1 MLTGSVSFEPADTS
15 NPIFRRYTGCMA
27 LSVRVSGLDA
37 YGVELFSPT
46 RPEFDEFAR
55 PLLGE
60 RIANVGLRLKP
71 MLAIVSNENVRT
83 IVSLSLSWHVIHR
96 DGTTGRYWSHTSF
109 PDVICGDVSHDPAGL
124 KTGQRRIEAYGL
136 VIHGWSQWDEY
147 FDQFLGQFVE
157 QKDALLADA
166 VDLHI
171 ELNAVIFADGTLI
184 GADDESALRDLFSAY
199 VQAKQD
205 WYRGIIEAL
214 DAGQSVADSFAP
226 VERFLADSTNRLR
239 AGHFMGEKPGDLWT
253 RQAAAE
259 AKSWHR
265 RHADENIRPLLKQA
279 IRLDP
284 FIIRRD

>member
-1 MLTGSVSFEPADTS
+1 ME
-15 NPIFRRYTGCMA
+15 
-27 LSVRVSGLDA
+27 LSVRVTGLDA
-37 YGVELFSPT
+37 HGVELFSPT
-46 RPEFDEFAR
+46 RADFDEFAR

-71 MLAIVSNENVRT
+71 MLVIVSNENVRT
-83 IVSLSLSWHVIHR
+83 IVSLSLIWHVIHR
-96 DGTTGRYWSHTSF
+96 DGTTGRYWGHTSF
-109 PDVICGDVSHDPAGL
+109 PDLICGDVYQDPAGL

-136 VIHGWSQWDEY
+136 VIHGWGQWDEY

-157 QKDALLADA
+157 EKEALLADA

-184 GADDESALRDLFSAY
+184 GEDDESALRDLFSAY

-214 DAGQSVADSFAP
+214 DAGQSVADALAP
-226 VERFLADSTNRLR
+226 VERFLADATDRLR
-239 AGHFMGEKPGDLWT
+239 AGHVMEEKPGDLWK

-259 AKSWHR
+259 ARSWLR
-265 RHADENIRPLLKQA
+265 RHADKDIAPLLKQA

-284 FIIRRD
+284 FIIRRG

>member
-1 MLTGSVSFEPADTS
+1 
-15 NPIFRRYTGCMA
+15 MA
-27 LSVRVSGLDA
+27 LSVRVTGLDA
-37 YGVELFSPT
+37 HGVELFSPT

-71 MLAIVSNENVRT
+71 MLAIVSNDNVQT
-83 IVSLSLSWHVIHR
+83 IVSLSLIWRVIHR

-109 PDVICGDVSHDPAGL
+109 PDVICGDVSQDPPGL

-136 VIHGWSQWDEY
+136 VIHGWSQWDESN
-147 FDQFLGQFVE
+147 DQVLGHFVE
-157 QKDALLADA
+157 EKEALLADA

-184 GADDESALRDLFSAY
+184 GADDESALRDLVTAY

-214 DAGQSVADSFAP
+214 DAGRSVADSFAP
-226 VERFLADSTNRLR
+226 VERFLADSTNRLS
-239 AGHFMGEKPGDLWT
+239 AGHFGEKPGNLWT
-253 RQAAAE
+253 HQAAAE
-259 AKSWHR
+259 ARSWHR
-265 RHADENIRPLLKQA
+265 RHADKDILPLLKQA

-284 FIIRRD
+284 FIIRRG

>member
-1 MLTGSVSFEPADTS
+1 
-15 NPIFRRYTGCMA
+15 MA
-27 LSVRVSGLDA
+27 LSVRVTGLDA
-37 YGVELFSPT
+37 YGVELFSPA

-60 RIANVGLRLKP
+60 RMANVGLRLKP
-71 MLAIVSNENVRT
+71 MLVIVSNENVRT
-83 IVSLSLSWHVIHR
+83 IVSLSLIWRVIHR

-109 PDVICGDVSHDPAGL
+109 PDVICGDVSRDPAGL
-124 KTGQRRIEAYGL
+124 ETGHRRIEAYGL
-136 VIHGWSQWDEY
+136 VIHGWGQWDEY

-171 ELNAVIFADGTLI
+171 ELNAVIFDDGTLI

-205 WYRGIIEAL
+205 WYRGIVEAL
-214 DAGQSVADSFAP
+214 DAGRSVADSFAP
-226 VERFLADSTNRLR
+226 VERFLADSINRPHP
-239 AGHFMGEKPGDLWT
+239 GHFMGEKPGDLWT
-253 RQAAAE
+253 HQAAAE
-259 AKSWHR
+259 ARSWR
-265 RHADENIRPLLKQA
+265 RRYADEDIPPLLKQA

-284 FIIRRD
+284 FIIRRG